1 MKNERN
7 IKLLVTP
14 YVHSFLLEEFGTV
27 DFYVRQTSVL
37 ARSITSCIIF
47 KTIQKKEKEGC
58 FINIQLNARMSNYYG
73 LILKMAK
80 RHYFFDDL
88 FKEKFFSF
96 VDALIVSGH
105 SKSDSIRVFCSCYKI
120 TSEMI
125 DQSILYRIHTKHKS
139 KRKKIEKSRYES
151 VLTQNN

>member
-1 MKNERN
+1 MKNERQ

-14 YVHSFLLEEFGTV
+14 YVHSFLNEEFGTT

-47 KTIQKKEKEGC
+47 KSIDKKEKEGL
-58 FINIQLNARMSNYYG
+58 FVNVELNARMSNYYG
-73 LILKMAK
+73 RILKISR

-96 VDALIVSGH
+96 IDSFVMLGV
-105 SKSDSIRVFCSCYKI
+105 SKSQAIRTFCDFYKI
-120 TSEMI
+120 TSDMI
-125 DQSILYRIHTKHKS
+125 DETTLYRIHTKHKS
-139 KRKKIEKSRYES
+139 KRKKIEKSRYVS